1 MHHDGRSVRQNNAGG
16 QTLSEGVVCP
26 NSGGG
31 DEGSVRPESKSTEVV
46 VKAVCDPTV
55 EVVVTS
61 GQGPTPSVV
70 RTLPDPLGG
79 QKSPLSIS

>member
-1 MHHDGRSVRQNNAGG
+1 M
-16 QTLSEGVVCP
+16 LVVKHCCR
-26 NSGGG
+26 
-31 DEGSVRPESKSTEVV
+31 GSFAPTVGVV
-46 VKAVCDPTV
+46 VKALCDPTV

-79 QKSPLSIS
+79 QKSPPSTS